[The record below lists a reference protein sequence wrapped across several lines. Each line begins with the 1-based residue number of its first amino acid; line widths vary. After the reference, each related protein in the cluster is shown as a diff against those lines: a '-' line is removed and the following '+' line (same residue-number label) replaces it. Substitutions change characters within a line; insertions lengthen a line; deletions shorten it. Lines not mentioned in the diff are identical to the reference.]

1 MKNIF
6 TTCFFSLMIINSFGQ
21 VSIGSVLKPD
31 LNVILDLTNFGSKG
45 LLLPKTNTPPTSPPG
60 NIVFDTSYNMI
71 SYADKS
77 GVVNYLSPWKADDS
91 NKDVTYSD
99 TGKIIINYTGSYPDK
114 VILEVQDGS
123 IKVNNGDINVQGG
136 KIKEYG
142 HDLVP
147 QGAIIMWSGATN
159 NIPPGWELCDGGSH
173 PKEDGSGNVTVPNLK
188 GRFIVGYDP
197 SNADYN
203 TIGNRGGSNIM
214 SHTHG
219 VNPPNRTTSAGGAH
233 SHNGITAGP
242 IGSRSVGNNQS
253 GSGTTVP
260 NTAHTHIINDEPDHT
275 HDLDIPNF
283 TSDTASNNENR
294 PPYWT
299 LAFIMKK

>member
-1 MKNIF
+1 M
-6 TTCFFSLMIINSFGQ
+6 LNSFGQ
-21 VSIGSVLKPD
+21 VSIGNSNTP
-31 LNVILDLTNFGSKG
+31 NSEVILDLTNSDGKG
-45 LLLPKTNTPPTSPPG
+45 LLLPKKYSSITKPLG
-60 NIVFDTSYNMI
+60 NIFYSSSKNMI
-71 SYADKS
+71 GVVDSIS
-77 GVVNYLSPWKADDS
+77 GGVNVVNYLSPWRHTDANS
-91 NKDVTYSD
+91 DVTFTSD
-99 TGKIIINYTGSYPDK
+99 IGK
-114 VILEVQDGS
+114 VIITNTDNATDGRVVLEVQDGS
-123 IKVNNGDINVQGG
+123 INVQDG

-142 HDLVP
+142 HDLLP
-147 QGAIIMWSGATN
+147 QGAIIMWSGNTA
-159 NIPPGWELCDGGSH
+159 PDGWALCDGGSH

-242 IGSRSVGNNQS
+242 VGSRSVGNNQS